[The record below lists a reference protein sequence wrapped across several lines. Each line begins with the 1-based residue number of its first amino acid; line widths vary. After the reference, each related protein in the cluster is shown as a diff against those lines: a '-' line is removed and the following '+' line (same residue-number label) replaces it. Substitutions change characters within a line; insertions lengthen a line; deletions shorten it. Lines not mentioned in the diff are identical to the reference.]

1 MKLNAL
7 ITDKFGGHP
16 KEPAMVR
23 ETGLEPVRDYHTPLK
38 RARLPIPPLS
48 QVCSESLSLFPQNV
62 DYYSKR
68 GCLCQAFFQSFLRF
82 FSHLYTGASFLL
94 QTSGFFGQ
102 VCPVSSYLYS
112 NKGAAVQKDAQQPL
126 WFSSFLPASSAA
138 GSARPPLPASAACR
152 SGLWAWD
159 PAHCNRYLPGS
170 SAPAA
175 VPQWR

>member
-1 MKLNAL
+1 MSSFIFSRLLNVLNLDAS
-7 ITDKFGGHP
+7 KFLGADRNFSASIGSFQRLR
-16 KEPAMVR
+16 A
-23 ETGLEPVRDYHTPLK
+23 ETSEVIL
-38 RARLPIPPLS
+38 LS
-48 QVCSESLSLFPQNV
+48 QRLALT
-62 DYYSKR
+62 YSTTFK
-68 GCLCQAFFQSFLRF
+68 GVWQAFFSKFFTL